1 VKLEAVDDT
10 AEVTSVLLSQT
21 QRCRFGRGWPMAL
34 SAAHSALFGL
44 AILAGGRGAHAQ
56 DANATP
62 QISIDYAEPAFPGY
76 DFRLRFESIPGSS
89 VGLIISAPT
98 SESSDSL
105 ALTNAE
111 LASAVIIPLV
121 ETSPGE
127 MTIQGFSPVEVSLE
141 TLRAAGLRL
150 RLVIAN
156 NQTGSVEISE
166 PIVLVST
173 PASAT
178 GSSADVA
185 ASTATSD
192 AATQS
197 SPSSTPEVANPNA
210 TNGLSS
216 TSSVAASVSASS
228 SASTST
234 SSDSDGEVAAIMSSS
249 GAGSSGTTSTGGFG
263 SGTGTSSTT
272 SAGSFG
278 NGIGKPALSPWSLN
292 SQLVRL
298 ISQNT
303 SFSSHD
309 QPAPIQG
316 SGH

>member
-1 VKLEAVDDT
+1 
-10 AEVTSVLLSQT
+10 
-21 QRCRFGRGWPMAL
+21 MAL

-76 DFRLRFESIPGSS
+76 DFRLRFESVPGSS
-89 VGLIISAPT
+89 VGLIISAPAGV
-98 SESSDSL
+98 SNDPL

-111 LASAVIIPLV
+111 LSSAVIIPLV

-127 MTIQGFSPVEVSLE
+127 MTIQGYSPVEVSLE
-141 TLRAAGLRL
+141 TLRAAGVRL

-156 NQTGSVEISE
+156 NLTGSIQVTE
-166 PIVLVST
+166 PIALVST
-173 PASAT
+173 SAPAT
-178 GSSADVA
+178 GSDVGVA
-185 ASTATSD
+185 ASTTTGDS
-192 AATQS
+192 ATQS
-197 SPSSTPEVANPNA
+197 SPSSTPEIANPNA
-210 TNGLSS
+210 TSGLST

-234 SSDSDGEVAAIMSSS
+234 SSDSEGEVAAIMSSS
-249 GAGSSGTTSTGGFG
+249 GASSTGATSTGGFG
-263 SGTGTSSTT
+263 SGGGSSSTT
-272 SAGSFG
+272 TAGSFG